1 MKILLGRASQ
11 WTLPTK
17 TYSVA
22 PPGKGRIF
30 NGTRMSQIIRF
41 LLALLPIVLAGCIA
55 GREPLYEGVA
65 VATPLPAEFTL
76 VGESEDEKRAWKVTL
91 EDGVYVWHHADE
103 ILRTRLFPL
112 AGEGVRPGFYVAA
125 ADDED
130 QGVLYG
136 LAEIRGRDIISYTA
150 EVAPLAKSLGV
161 ATENSTYTTK
171 FASRADLETVF
182 AALAAKLP
190 VDASD
195 KVMIDGVEV
204 KLGRF
209 VTYDPAVPA
218 EREEAREML
227 SKYGDN

>member
-1 MKILLGRASQ
+1 MRQFAHLCLFVLTAIL
-11 WTLPTK
+11 
-17 TYSVA
+17 V
-22 PPGKGRIF
+22 
-30 NGTRMSQIIRF
+30 
-41 LLALLPIVLAGCIA
+41 AGCIS
-55 GREPLYEGVA
+55 GREPLYEDVA

-76 VGESEDEKRAWKVTL
+76 VGVSEDEKRAWKVTL

-112 AGEGVRPGFYVAA
+112 TGQGVRPGFYVAA
-125 ADDED
+125 ADDKD

-150 EVAPLAKSLGV
+150 DVAPLAESLGIV
-161 ATENSTYTTK
+161 TENSTYTTK
-171 FASRADLETVF
+171 FATRADLEAVF

-195 KVMIDGVEV
+195 KVVIDGAEV

-218 EREEAREML
+218 ERDEAREML

>member
-1 MKILLGRASQ
+1 MSGITPMKSCARGCFRWPGRACARAS
-11 WTLPTK
+11 TLPPPTTK
-17 TYSVA
+17 TRASCTA
-22 PPGKGRIF
+22 SP
-30 NGTRMSQIIRF
+30 RF
-41 LLALLPIVLAGCIA
+41 
-55 GREPLYEGVA
+55 
-65 VATPLPAEFTL
+65 
-76 VGESEDEKRAWKVTL
+76 
-91 EDGVYVWHHADE
+91 
-103 ILRTRLFPL
+103 
-112 AGEGVRPGFYVAA
+112 
-125 ADDED
+125 
-130 QGVLYG
+130 
-136 LAEIRGRDIISYTA
+136 RGRDIISYTA